1 MCEELAIAQFADRT
15 GLCSLPICVFGLIWV
30 DSPFLDTLGVVRE
43 TAEGAHDHFRAV
55 LECVVT
61 RWTLLDGLS
70 LRDGPLPKEDSLLV
84 IVFESHPSNL
94 KLLALLVEDLDEIGF
109 D

>member
-1 MCEELAIAQFADRT
+1 M
-15 GLCSLPICVFGLIWV
+15 
-30 DSPFLDTLGVVRE
+30 
-43 TAEGAHDHFRAV
+43 
-55 LECVVT
+55 T

-84 IVFESHPSNL
+84 IVFESHPSYL

-109 D
+109 DCLRIKVLHPAVENHEGAARRVLSSLCHALLEYFLRWVGSKA

>member
-1 MCEELAIAQFADRT
+1 M
-15 GLCSLPICVFGLIWV
+15 
-30 DSPFLDTLGVVRE
+30 
-43 TAEGAHDHFRAV
+43 
-55 LECVVT
+55 T

-84 IVFESHPSNL
+84 IVFESHPSYL

-109 D
+109 DCLRIKVLHAAVDVSLGSCPRGGR